1 MVTVSASAHAYAA
14 CARTSADAGGAPA
27 AIGASAPAGAST
39 PAEPEPA
46 TGNGTPGPAAEEG
59 RSSGPA
65 AEEELR
71 ALAGTVPD
79 PELPVLTLD
88 ELGVVRGA
96 RVTGPG
102 WVEIELTPTYTGCP
116 ALEAMA
122 ADIGA
127 VLRDHGWKATIAVV
141 LSPAWT
147 TDWISDE
154 GRRKLAEAGI
164 APPGPVRGG
173 PARSGPVLLGPAPG
187 VRCPRCGSVR
197 TELRSRFSSTA
208 CKALRSCADCG
219 EPFEHVKEV

>member
-1 MVTVSASAHAYAA
+1 MVTVSA
-14 CARTSADAGGAPA
+14 SADAGGAPA
-27 AIGASAPAGAST
+27 AVGAPAPVGAST
-39 PAEPEPA
+39 PDGPAPEPGNGMPDPA
-46 TGNGTPGPAAEEG
+46 TGNGTPSPAAGEG

-65 AEEELR
+65 AEEGLR

-127 VLRDHGWKATIAVV
+127 VLRDHGWNATIAVV

-173 PARSGPVLLGPAPG
+173 PVLLGPAPG

-208 CKALRSCADCG
+208 CKALHSCADCG